1 MLSVYL
7 LQMLSF
13 IHLHGEYF
21 RSSAHSTRVCVSRC
35 LNIYSSATIGPHR
48 FHASPLPDNS
58 RWGDIRIWHVSPC
71 ASVWIW
77 HLRLFILHVFE
88 MKLDVLAW
96 WWLVWHDAESWRKV
110 FFCMFLTAGLSWA
123 ERKSCLKSCHTHS
136 GLSFLLP
143 QRGNFWALK
152 TNLHV
157 LKVLYSS
164 PPPSWRHVWLFPGYL
179 TATSEPL
186 LHFIRNV
193 FKGGHG
199 KTENPSK
206 ACKSSPKNTINS
218 SIRPRPFYKR
228 EFRNNLESRKEMK

>member
-110 FFCMFLTAGLSWA
+110 FFCMFLTAGLSWVG
-123 ERKSCLKSCHTHS
+123 LKESLAWKAVTHILAFHFYFPKEVIF
-136 GLSFLLP
+136 GHLRPIFMYLKFFIHLHHLLEDMFGSFL
-143 QRGNFWALK
+143 G
-152 TNLHV
+152 T
-157 LKVLYSS
+157 
-164 PPPSWRHVWLFPGYL
+164 
-179 TATSEPL
+179 
-186 LHFIRNV
+186 
-193 FKGGHG
+193 
-199 KTENPSK
+199 
-206 ACKSSPKNTINS
+206 
-218 SIRPRPFYKR
+218 
-228 EFRNNLESRKEMK
+228 